1 VALENEGSNPSTHPK
16 KNQINPLPERSGFIS
31 QTFHQTQMAFDCLM
45 LRKMSN
51 FRNVIMTNT
60 AKSATSQN
68 PSVSK
73 TSLLFTACIFLFVG
87 SYMFAC
93 LNIALPKISA
103 EFQPDAVLLS
113 WLSTVIVIGS
123 AVLFLPFGRL
133 ADITGIRRMII
144 LGMILYTL
152 AAVLAFF
159 SNSINMLLVARV
171 LQGVS
176 GAMTIGNTMA
186 LVSIVFPA
194 EERGKALGISSA
206 SVYVGLTLS
215 PVIAGFL
222 TERFGWRSIFTVSI
236 GAGLLVIVLI
246 LTKIRGEWRGAQG
259 EKMDIAGSAF
269 FIASFLLIMYGL
281 SSISSGLPHWQS
293 ALYIGAGLII
303 LGIFVIWE
311 LKTPFPII
319 NIRLFKNNRIFIL
332 SNISAMI
339 NYASLFPASFLLSLY
354 LQLVRG
360 FNAETASLILVAQ
373 PVMQVIISPL
383 AGRLSDRIEPRLI
396 SSIGMGVACLGL
408 AIFGFITVDTPIWVI
423 IGTLMLLGTAYGLFV
438 APNTNAIMGSVEHKY
453 YGIASAALNTSR
465 NLGQMF
471 GMALMA
477 ILLSFLMGKVIL
489 TPEHSSA
496 FPAYTSACRTIFY
509 IFSGVCFVGIFTSLV
524 RGKVR

>member
-1 VALENEGSNPSTHPK
+1 
-16 KNQINPLPERSGFIS
+16 
-31 QTFHQTQMAFDCLM
+31 M
-45 LRKMSN
+45 
-51 FRNVIMTNT
+51 MTNT
-60 AKSATSQN
+60 AKSTTSRP

-73 TSLLFTACIFLFVG
+73 ASLLFTASLFLIVS

-123 AVLFLPFGRL
+123 AVLFIPFGRL
-133 ADITGIRRMII
+133 ADITGIRRMILI
-144 LGMILYTL
+144 GMILYTL
-152 AAVLAFF
+152 AAALAFF
-159 SNSINMLLVARV
+159 SNSINMLLVART
-171 LQGVS
+171 LQGIS

-194 EERGKALGISSA
+194 EERGKALGITSA
-206 SVYVGLTLS
+206 AVYIGLTLS
-215 PVIAGFL
+215 PVLAGFL
-222 TERFGWRSIFTVSI
+222 TERFGWRSIFTVSVA
-236 GAGLLVIVLI
+236 AGLLVIILM

-269 FIASFLLIMYGL
+269 FIGSFLLIMYGL
-281 SSISSGLPHWQS
+281 SSVSSGLPHWQS

-303 LGIFVIWE
+303 LWLFLKWE
-311 LKTPFPII
+311 LKTPYPII

-332 SNISAMI
+332 SNVSALI

-373 PVMQVIISPL
+373 PVIQVIISPL
-383 AGRLSDRIEPRLI
+383 AGRLSDKIEPRILA
-396 SSIGMGVACLGL
+396 SAGMVAACLGL
-408 AIFGFITVDTPIWVI
+408 AIFGFITPETPIWVI
-423 IGTLMLLGTAYGLFV
+423 IGTLMLLGLGYGLFV

-489 TPEHSSA
+489 TPDHY
-496 FPAYTSACRTIFY
+496 PAYSAACRTIFY